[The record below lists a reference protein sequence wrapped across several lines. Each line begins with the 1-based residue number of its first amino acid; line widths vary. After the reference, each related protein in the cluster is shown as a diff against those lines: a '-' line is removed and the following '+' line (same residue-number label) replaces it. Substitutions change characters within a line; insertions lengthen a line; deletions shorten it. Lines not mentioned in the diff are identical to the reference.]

1 MAVLPWRKP
10 KIYNASPIAR
20 YNIFGMPLI
29 TVSVTLFAAF
39 LVFCLYEWI
48 VNGVYGVNNSQSLI
62 YMGVLYAVVL
72 LVYLGFRLLRR
83 TQGMDLKMVYDEI
96 PED

>member
-29 TVSVTLFAAF
+29 TVSATLFAAL